1 MNNPLTPSGPPTPAE
16 EDQPSRV
23 RHVVILLLVLHY
35 ANTYMDRVVIAQAGP
50 SLKDE
55 FALSQTELG
64 MVFTA
69 FTLAYALFQVPGGW
83 LADRFGPRKI
93 LTAIVSYWSVFTMA
107 TAAAWNKVSLIV
119 IRFLFGAGEAGAFPA
134 ATRAFSRWLP
144 STERGIAQGITHS
157 GSRLAGAFTP
167 PLVGVMIAMW
177 GWRSAFLAFGLLGFV
192 WGAAWYWYYRDE
204 PEDHPGVNE
213 AELAVIREEKPPA
226 AKVSPAA
233 SLFAAGETDQEPDAP
248 GEKASAA
255 DDPGHGSA
263 GDAPADGAA
272 PPAGDPE
279 EAEAEDGDSDVP
291 WGILLRSKNMWMLAI
306 MYMCYVYS
314 FWIYLTWTPTYLVEE
329 RGFSIVGS
337 GIGAGLPLFAGAIT
351 NSVGGWVSDRLSA
364 SRGLRFGRRVPAM
377 VGFVAGAAFIVPGV
391 LIHDP
396 YLAVAS
402 LTLAA
407 AGLEFTTG
415 ISWATAIDVGHEHA
429 GTVSAVMNMMG
440 NLGGALSPFLFGV
453 LVDWTGHWELPFLI
467 ASVLIVIAAL
477 MWLLIDPERSVLV
490 E

>member
-1 MNNPLTPSGPPTPAE
+1 MKNPLTPSGPPAGDDDRPT
-16 EDQPSRV
+16 RV
-23 RHVVILLLVLHY
+23 RHVVIFLLVLHY

-50 SLKDE
+50 SLKTE

-64 MVFTA
+64 IVFTA

-93 LTAIVSYWSVFTMA
+93 LTGIVAYWSVFTMA
-107 TAAAWNKVSLIV
+107 TAAAWDKASLV
-119 IRFLFGAGEAGAFPA
+119 AIRFLFGAGEAGAFPA

-167 PLVGVMIAMW
+167 PLVGVMIVQW
-177 GWRSAFLAFGLLGFV
+177 GWRSAFVTFGLLGFV

-213 AELAVIREEKPPA
+213 LELAVIREEAPPA
-226 AKVSPAA
+226 TRLSPAA
-233 SLFAAGETDQEPDAP
+233 AMLAGGEAGEETAGGAAGGAGGGAGAGAGGEPAP
-248 GEKASAA
+248 G
-255 DDPGHGSA
+255 A
-263 GDAPADGAA
+263 GRDV
-272 PPAGDPE
+272 AGEPE
-279 EAEAEDGDSDVP
+279 EDAGVP
-291 WGILLRSKNMWMLAI
+291 WRILLRSRNMWLLAL

-337 GIGAGLPLFAGAIT
+337 GIGAGLPLLAGAIT

-377 VGFVAGAAFIVPGV
+377 LGFVAGAAFIVPGV
-391 LIHDP
+391 LVQDA

-477 MWLLIDPERSVLV
+477 LWLKIDPERSVLV

>member
-1 MNNPLTPSGPPTPAE
+1 MKNPFTPSGPPVS
-16 EDQPSRV
+16 EDDADPSRV
-23 RHVVILLLVLHY
+23 RHVVILLLILHY

-55 FALSQTELG
+55 FALTQSELG
-64 MVFTA
+64 LVFTA

-83 LADRFGPRKI
+83 MADRFGPRRI
-93 LTAIVSYWSVFTMA
+93 LTGIVSYWSVFTMA
-107 TAAAWNKVSLIV
+107 TAAAWSKVSLIV

-167 PLVGVMIAMW
+167 PIVGLMIVQW
-177 GWRSAFLAFGLLGFV
+177 GWRSAFLAFGLLGFI
-192 WGAAWYWYYRDE
+192 WGAVWYWYYRDE
-204 PEDHPGVNE
+204 PEDHPGVNA
-213 AELAVIREEKPPA
+213 AELAVIREEAAPA
-226 AKVSPAA
+226 TKISPAA
-233 SLFAAGETDQEPDAP
+233 VLAEGQEAGDLEHSEARNPRNDGGDAANSSTDATRSDQEQ
-248 GEKASAA
+248 S
-255 DDPGHGSA
+255 
-263 GDAPADGAA
+263 
-272 PPAGDPE
+272 E
-279 EAEAEDGDSDVP
+279 EESDVP
-291 WGILLRSKNMWMLAI
+291 WRILLRSKNMWLLSI
-306 MYMCYVYS
+306 MYFCYVYS

-337 GIGAGLPLFAGAIT
+337 GIGAGLPLFAGAVT

-364 SRGLRFGRRVPAM
+364 KKGLRFGRRVPAIA
-377 VGFVAGAAFIVPGV
+377 GFVAGAALIVPGV

-407 AGLEFTTG
+407 GGLEFTTG
-415 ISWATAIDVGHEHA
+415 VSWATAIDVGHEHA
-429 GTVSAVMNMMG
+429 GTVSGVMNMMG

-453 LVDWTGHWELPFLI
+453 LVDWTGYWELPFLI
-467 ASVLIVIAAL
+467 ASVLIGVAAL
-477 MWLLIDPERSVLV
+477 LWIWIDPERSVLV

>member
-1 MNNPLTPSGPPTPAE
+1 MKNPFTPSGPPVP
-16 EDQPSRV
+16 EDEDRPSRV
-23 RHVVILLLVLHY
+23 RHVVILLLIIHY

-50 SLKDE
+50 SLKEE

-64 MVFTA
+64 VVFTA

-93 LTAIVSYWSVFTMA
+93 LTAIVSYWSIFTMA
-107 TAAAWNKVSLIV
+107 TAAAWNRASLVV

-167 PLVGVMIAMW
+167 PIVGLMIAQW
-177 GWRSAFLAFGLLGFV
+177 GWRSAFITFGLLGFV
-192 WGAAWYWYYRDE
+192 WGAVWYWYYRDE
-204 PEDHPGVNE
+204 PEDHPRVNKL
-213 AELAVIREEKPPA
+213 ELAVIREEKPPA
-226 AKVSPAA
+226 TNISPAA
-233 SLFAAGETDQEPDAP
+233 VVSGGEEGESGSVFGGHGEGPPKDATGDGSASPPSDAP
-248 GEKASAA
+248 HAETQSQ
-255 DDPGHGSA
+255 P
-263 GDAPADGAA
+263 
-272 PPAGDPE
+272 PE
-279 EAEAEDGDSDVP
+279 EDEGDSEVP
-291 WGILLRSKNMWMLAI
+291 WGILLRSKNMWLLAV

-337 GIGAGLPLFAGAIT
+337 GIGAGLPLLAGAVT

-364 SRGLRFGRRVPAM
+364 RKGLRFGRRIPAM
-377 VGFVAGAAFIVPGV
+377 GGFIAGAAFIVPGV
-391 LIHDP
+391 LVRDP

-415 ISWATAIDVGHEHA
+415 VSWATAIDVGQEHA

-477 MWLLIDPERSVLV
+477 LWLRIDPERSVLV

>member
-1 MNNPLTPSGPPTPAE
+1 MKNPFTPSGPPTARDE
-16 EDQPSRV
+16 ERPSRV
-23 RHVVILLLVLHY
+23 RHVVILLLILHY

-50 SLKDE
+50 SLKGE
-55 FALSQTELG
+55 FGLSQTELG
-64 MVFTA
+64 VVFTA

-107 TAAAWNKVSLIV
+107 TAAAWNRTSLVV

-167 PLVGVMIAMW
+167 PLVGVMIAQW
-177 GWRSAFLAFGLLGFV
+177 GWRSAFVVFGLMGFV
-192 WGAAWYWYYRDE
+192 WGAAWYWYYRDD

-213 AELAVIREEKPPA
+213 LELAVIREEKPA
-226 AKVSPAA
+226 ATRISPAA
-233 SLFAAGETDQEPDAP
+233 AVLAAGEGDGSPSGPDEAADGEAGPDA
-248 GEKASAA
+248 GEG
-255 DDPGHGSA
+255 P
-263 GDAPADGAA
+263 AP
-272 PPAGDPE
+272 
-279 EAEAEDGDSDVP
+279 EDGDSEVP
-291 WGILLRSKNMWMLAI
+291 WGVLLRSKNMWLLAV

-329 RGFSIVGS
+329 RGFSMVGS

-364 SRGLRFGRRVPAM
+364 SRGLRFGRRIPAM

-391 LIHDP
+391 LVHDP

-415 ISWATAIDVGHEHA
+415 VSWATAIDVGHEHA

-440 NLGGALSPFLFGV
+440 NLGGALSPFVFGV
-453 LVDWTGHWELPFLI
+453 LVDQTGHWELPFLI

-477 MWLLIDPERSVLV
+477 LWLRIDPERSVLV

>member
-1 MNNPLTPSGPPTPAE
+1 MKNPFTPSGPPAPADE
-16 EDQPSRV
+16 EQPSRV
-23 RHVVILLLVLHY
+23 RHVVILLLILHY

-50 SLKDE
+50 SLRDE

-64 MVFTA
+64 VVFTA

-83 LADRFGPRKI
+83 LADRFGPRRI

-107 TAAAWNKVSLIV
+107 TAAAWNRTSLVV

-167 PLVGVMIAMW
+167 PIVGLMIVQW
-177 GWRSAFLAFGLLGFV
+177 GWRSPFVAFGLLGFV
-192 WGAAWYWYYRDE
+192 WGAVWYWYYRDE
-204 PEDHPGVNE
+204 PEDHPGVNDL
-213 AELAVIREEKPPA
+213 ELAVIREEKAPATKISPGAVATGDEEGGTLAGVLGGGPPDEA
-226 AKVSPAA
+226 AGDGAEAA
-233 SLFAAGETDQEPDAP
+233 SPGDSEGRTRTHPDDQE
-248 GEKASAA
+248 GE
-255 DDPGHGSA
+255 GS
-263 GDAPADGAA
+263 
-272 PPAGDPE
+272 E
-279 EAEAEDGDSDVP
+279 VP
-291 WGILLRSKNMWMLAI
+291 WGILLRSKNMWLLAL

-351 NSVGGWVSDRLSA
+351 NSVGGWVSDRLTA
-364 SRGLRFGRRVPAM
+364 SRGLRFGRRIPAIG
-377 VGFVAGAAFIVPGV
+377 GFVAGAAFIVPGV
-391 LIHDP
+391 LVQDP

-415 ISWATAIDVGHEHA
+415 VSWATAIDVGHEHA

-467 ASVLIVIAAL
+467 ASVLIVVAAL
-477 MWLLIDPERSVLV
+477 LWLWIDPERSVLV
-490 E
+490 K